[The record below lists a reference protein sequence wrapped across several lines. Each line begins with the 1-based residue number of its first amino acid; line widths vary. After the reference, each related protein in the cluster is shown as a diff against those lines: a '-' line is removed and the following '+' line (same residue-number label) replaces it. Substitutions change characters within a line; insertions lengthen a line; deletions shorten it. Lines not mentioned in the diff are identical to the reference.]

1 MDTPERDG
9 AVLGDSELQSETLED
24 LSSAVRYHNWLRALA
39 RPYLGDDPLEIG
51 SGLGDYAQSYIED
64 GVPRVTVTEA
74 DLGRLR
80 RLEARFAGRPEVPVR
95 RLDLSDAADGHYSCV
110 FAFNVLEHIP
120 DHVAALQHA
129 ARLVR
134 PGGAVVMF
142 VPAFPVAMSR
152 FDRRVGHVRR
162 YTKRTLREAFLA
174 ARLHVEVLHYVN
186 APGLPAWILGMRLL
200 RGTPRDGL
208 LLRIWDS
215 LVVRAARAVESRRHP
230 PFGQSVFAVGL
241 RPDSTDEP

>member
-1 MDTPERDG
+1 MNRPGQDG
-9 AVLGDSELQSETLED
+9 VVLGDTELQSETLED

-51 SGLGDYAQSYIED
+51 SGLGDYAQAYLDD
-64 GVPRVTVTEA
+64 GVPHVTVTEA
-74 DLGRLR
+74 DPGRLGRLQT
-80 RLEARFAGRPEVPVR
+80 RFAGRPEVTVR
-95 RLDLSDAADGHYSCV
+95 QLDLSTAADGRHSCV

-120 DHVAALQHA
+120 EHVAALEHA
-129 ARLVR
+129 SRLVR

-162 YTKRTLREAFLA
+162 YTRASLRKTFLA
-174 ARLHVEVLHYVN
+174 AGLRLDELHYVN
-186 APGLPAWILGMRLL
+186 APGLPAWILGMRIL

-208 LLRIWDS
+208 LLRVWDA
-215 LVVRAARAVESRRHP
+215 VVIRLARAVESRWHP
-230 PFGQSVFAVGL
+230 PFGQSVFAVG
-241 RPDSTDEP
+241 RGPARDET